1 MLRLVLLCGLAVNS
15 AATTGRAADWARK
28 MFSETSCDFGSIA
41 RGAKAEY
48 RFLLKN
54 IYLDDVHIAG
64 VRVTCGCTT
73 PRIEKEWLKTYE
85 EGAIVASINSEK
97 FLGNQSSTITVTLDQ
112 PRHAEV
118 QLHVSVYVH
127 SEVVFQPASAQLG
140 NVDRGTPVEKKI
152 SVSHTRRGDWRIL
165 EVKSGNPHLS
175 GEVVETARQRNRV
188 SYELRVRL
196 DANAPAGYVRDYL
209 MLATDDQ
216 QSTTIPVL
224 VEGRVLPA
232 LSVSPASLFLGTLRP
247 KQEVTKQLVVRGKTP
262 FRIVSIAA
270 DCNCFKFATPAEAAA
285 KTLHLVPITFTAED
299 KPGKIVKTIRIKTDL
314 DGAAAEVSAYAVVTP
329 G

>member
-1 MLRLVLLCGLAVNS
+1 MLRWVLLCGLAVNS
-15 AATTGRAADWARK
+15 AATTGAAADWARK
-28 MFSETSCDFGSIA
+28 MFTETSHDFATIA

-48 RFLLKN
+48 RFVLKN
-54 IYLDDVHIAG
+54 IYLGDIHIAD
-64 VRVTCGCTT
+64 VRVSCGCTT

-97 FLGNQSSTITVTLDQ
+97 FLGSQSSTITVTLDK
-112 PRHAEV
+112 PRRAEV
-118 QLHVSVYVH
+118 QLHVTVYVH

-209 MLATDDQ
+209 MLVTNDGR
-216 QSTTIPVL
+216 STTIPVL
-224 VEGRVLPA
+224 VEGCVLPG

-247 KQEVTKQLVVRGKTP
+247 GQGVTKQVVVRGKAP
-262 FRIVSIAA
+262 FRIVSITA
-270 DCNCFKFATPAEAAA
+270 DCNCFKIASPADAAA
-285 KTLHLVPITFTAED
+285 KPFHLVPITFTAEG
-299 KPGKIVKTIRIKTDL
+299 KPGKIVKTIRIETDL

-329 G
+329 E